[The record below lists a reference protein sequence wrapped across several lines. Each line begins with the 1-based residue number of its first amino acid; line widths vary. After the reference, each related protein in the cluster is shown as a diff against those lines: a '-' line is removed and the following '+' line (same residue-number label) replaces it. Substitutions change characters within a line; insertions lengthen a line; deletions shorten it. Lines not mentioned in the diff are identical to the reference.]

1 MYNTDLPD
9 RAELPSAARLVRSTI
24 VAVLV
29 AAVLLVTTILPAEF
43 GIDPTGIGRALGLAQ
58 MGEIKASLAANAKA
72 AEVAPIP
79 SARPAKPVIEE
90 SVAAQPVAARPP
102 PTTSTTGTATQR
114 QDTVT
119 VTLKHGQ
126 AAEFK
131 LAMRKDAS
139 VRYEWSTA
147 GVPVNYDAHGDP
159 VNAPKDFYHG
169 YGKGRNRTDDSGTL
183 TAAFDGK
190 HGWFWRNRSG
200 AEATITLRTSGE
212 YEKIERVL

>member
-9 RAELPSAARLVRSTI
+9 RAELPSTARLVRSTV
-24 VAVLV
+24 VAALV
-29 AAVLLVTTILPAEF
+29 AAALLVTAILPAEF
-43 GIDPTGIGRALGLAQ
+43 GIDPTGIGRATGLAR
-58 MGEIKASLAANAKA
+58 MGEIKASLVADANAGDTARA
-72 AEVAPIP
+72 AGARLAMTVAG
-79 SARPAKPVIEE
+79 APAQAP
-90 SVAAQPVAARPP
+90 A
-102 PTTSTTGTATQR
+102 TSRGPQSTVEAGGAGAQR
-114 QDTVT
+114 QDAVT

-147 GVPVNYDAHGDP
+147 GVPVNYDTHGDP
-159 VNAPKDFYHG
+159 VDAPKDFYHG
-169 YGKGRNRTDDSGTL
+169 YGKGRNKTGDAGTL
-183 TAAFDGK
+183 IAAFDGK

-200 AEATITLRTSGE
+200 TDVTITLRTSGE

>member
-9 RAELPSAARLVRSTI
+9 RAELPGTARLVRSTV
-24 VAVLV
+24 VAALV
-29 AAVLLVTTILPAEF
+29 AAALLVTAILPAEF

-58 MGEIKASLAANAKA
+58 MGEIKASLAA
-72 AEVAPIP
+72 AP
-79 SARPAKPVIEE
+79 PV
-90 SVAAQPVAARPP
+90 VARPP
-102 PTTSTTGTATQR
+102 SITSTTGAATQR
-114 QDTVT
+114 QDTVS

-169 YGKGRNRTDDSGTL
+169 YGKGRNRTEDSGTL
-183 TAAFDGK
+183 KAAFDGK

-200 AEATITLRTSGE
+200 ADATITLRTRGE

>member
-9 RAELPSAARLVRSTI
+9 RAELPSTARLVRSTV
-24 VAVLV
+24 VAALV
-29 AAVLLVTTILPAEF
+29 AAALLVTAILPAEF

-58 MGEIKASLAANAKA
+58 MGEIKSSLTASANAGGMA
-72 AEVAPIP
+72 QTTT
-79 SARPAKPVIEE
+79 ARPANPVLGE
-90 SVAAQPVAARPP
+90 PVAAPTIAAGPP
-102 PTTSTTGTATQR
+102 SAVSTAGAATRR
-114 QDTVT
+114 QDTVS

-139 VRYEWSTA
+139 VRYEWSTD
-147 GVPVNYDAHGDP
+147 GVPVNYYAHGDP

-169 YGKGRNRTDDSGTL
+169 YGKGRNRTEDSGTL
-183 TAAFDGK
+183 KAAFDGK

-212 YEKIERVL
+212 YEGIERVL

>member
-1 MYNTDLPD
+1 MFNTDLPD
-9 RAELPSAARLVRSTI
+9 RAELPSTARLLRSTVAAAL
-24 VAVLV
+24 VAV
-29 AAVLLVTTILPAEF
+29 ALLVTAILPAEF

-58 MGEIKASLAANAKA
+58 MGEIKASLVANASSG
-72 AEVAPIP
+72 EGAPAT

-90 SVAAQPVAARPP
+90 PLAASSVATGPP
-102 PTTSTTGTATQR
+102 FTVSTTGAATQR
-114 QDTVT
+114 QDTVS
-119 VTLKHGQ
+119 VTLKNGQ

-183 TAAFDGK
+183 KAAFDGK

-200 AEATITLRTSGE
+200 ADATITLRTSGE

>member
-9 RAELPSAARLVRSTI
+9 RAELPSTARLVRSTV
-24 VAVLV
+24 VAALV
-29 AAVLLVTTILPAEF
+29 AAALLVTAILPAEF
-43 GIDPTGIGRALGLAQ
+43 GIDPTGIGRTLGLAK
-58 MGEIKASLAANAKA
+58 MGEIKASLAADAKA
-72 AEVAPIP
+72 GEVAPTR
-79 SARPAKPVIEE
+79 SARLAKPVIEE
-90 SVAAQPVAARPP
+90 SAGARPVAAQPPSTP
-102 PTTSTTGTATQR
+102 LTTGTATPW
-114 QDTVT
+114 QDTVS

-131 LAMRKDAS
+131 LTMRKDAS

-147 GVPVNYDAHGDP
+147 GVPVNYDTHGDP

-183 TAAFDGK
+183 KAAFDGK

-200 AEATITLRTSGE
+200 TDVTITLRTRGE

>member
-9 RAELPSAARLVRSTI
+9 RAELPGTARLVRSTV
-24 VAVLV
+24 VAALV
-29 AAVLLVTTILPAEF
+29 AAALLVTAILPAEY
-43 GIDPTGIGRALGLAQ
+43 GIDPTGVGRAIGLTQ
-58 MGEIKASLAANAKA
+58 VGEIKASLAANANA
-72 AEVAPIP
+72 GEMAPT
-79 SARPAKPVIEE
+79 ARAPLAKPVIE
-90 SVAAQPVAARPP
+90 VNAAARAIAAGPP
-102 PTTSTTGTATQR
+102 STVSTMGAPTQR
-114 QDTVT
+114 HDTVT

-147 GVPVNYDAHGDP
+147 GVPVNYDTHGDP

-169 YGKGRNRTDDSGTL
+169 YGKGRNRTEDSGTL
-183 TAAFDGK
+183 KAAFDGK

-200 AEATITLRTSGE
+200 AEATITLRTRGE

>member
-1 MYNTDLPD
+1 MYNTDLPT
-9 RAELPSAARLVRSTI
+9 RADLPSSGRLLRST
-24 VAVLV
+24 AAAALV
-29 AAVLLVTTILPAEF
+29 AGVLLVTIILPAEY
-43 GIDPTGIGRALGLAQ
+43 GIDPTGVGRAIGLTQ
-58 MGEIKASLAANAKA
+58 MGEIKASLMADANAGEA
-72 AEVAPIP
+72 APTARE
-79 SARPAKPVIEE
+79 RPAKPVAEV
-90 SVAAQPVAARPP
+90 SAVARPP
-102 PTTSTTGTATQR
+102 AAVPPAPVSTAGAAAQR

-139 VRYEWSTA
+139 VSYEWSTA
-147 GVPVNYDAHGDP
+147 GVPVNYDTHGDP

-183 TAAFDGK
+183 KAAFDGK

-200 AEATITLRTSGE
+200 AEVTITLRTSGE

>member
-9 RAELPSAARLVRSTI
+9 RAELPGAARLVRSTV
-24 VAVLV
+24 VAALV
-29 AAVLLVTTILPAEF
+29 AAVLLVTAILPAEF

-58 MGEIKASLAANAKA
+58 MGEIKASLAASAKA
-72 AEVAPIP
+72 GEVAPAA
-79 SARPAKPVIEE
+79 SAGPVKPVTEE
-90 SVAAQPVAARPP
+90 SVAARPAVAGQPSAV
-102 PTTSTTGTATQR
+102 STAGAATQR
-114 QDTVT
+114 QDTVS

-139 VRYEWSTA
+139 VSYEWSTA

-159 VNAPKDFYHG
+159 VDAPKDFYHG
-169 YGKGRNRTDDSGTL
+169 YGKGRNRTGDSGTL
-183 TAAFDGK
+183 KAAFDGK

-200 AEATITLRTSGE
+200 ADATITLRTRGE

>member
-1 MYNTDLPD
+1 MYNTDLPT
-9 RAELPSAARLVRSTI
+9 RADLPSSGRLLRSTAI
-24 VAVLV
+24 
-29 AAVLLVTTILPAEF
+29 AALIAGVLLVTTILPAEY
-43 GIDPTGIGRALGLAQ
+43 GIDPTGVGRAIGLAR
-58 MGEIKASLAANAKA
+58 MGEIKASLVAEAKA
-72 AEVAPIP
+72 GDMAPTA
-79 SARPAKPVIEE
+79 SAHPAKPVIEG
-90 SVAAQPVAARPP
+90 SVAARSIAAGPP
-102 PTTSTTGTATQR
+102 STVPAAGAATQR

-139 VRYEWSTA
+139 VLYEWSTA

-169 YGKGRNRTDDSGTL
+169 YGKGRNRTEDSGTL
-183 TAAFDGK
+183 KAAFDGK

>member
-1 MYNTDLPD
+1 MYNTNLPD
-9 RAELPSAARLVRSTI
+9 RAELPGTARLVRSTV
-24 VAVLV
+24 VAALV
-29 AAVLLVTTILPAEF
+29 AAALLVTAILPAEF

-58 MGEIKASLAANAKA
+58 MGEIKASLAANANA
-72 AEVAPIP
+72 GEMAPAT
-79 SARPAKPVIEE
+79 STGPAKPVVEE
-90 SVAAQPVAARPP
+90 SVVARPVVAEP
-102 PTTSTTGTATQR
+102 PSTVSTTGAPTQR

-169 YGKGRNRTDDSGTL
+169 YGKGRNRTEDSGTL
-183 TAAFDGK
+183 KAAFDGK

-200 AEATITLRTSGE
+200 AEATITLRTRGE

>member
-9 RAELPSAARLVRSTI
+9 RAELPGTARLVRSTV
-24 VAVLV
+24 VAALV
-29 AAVLLVTTILPAEF
+29 AAALLVTAILPAEF

-58 MGEIKASLAANAKA
+58 MGEIKASLAANGKA
-72 AEVAPIP
+72 GEVAPTT
-79 SARPAKPVIEE
+79 SARPAKPAIEE
-90 SVAAQPVAARPP
+90 SVAERSITAGPP
-102 PTTSTTGTATQR
+102 STVPTAGAATQR

-183 TAAFDGK
+183 KAAFDGK
-190 HGWFWRNRSG
+190 HGWYWRNRSG
-200 AEATITLRTSGE
+200 AEATITLRTRGE

>member
-9 RAELPSAARLVRSTI
+9 RAELPSTARLLRST
-24 VAVLV
+24 VAAALV
-29 AAVLLVTTILPAEF
+29 AAALLVTAILPAEF
-43 GIDPTGIGRALGLAQ
+43 GIDPTGVGRALGLAQ
-58 MGEIKASLAANAKA
+58 MGEIKASLAASAHAGEA
-72 AEVAPIP
+72 APTTG
-79 SARPAKPVIEE
+79 ARPAKPHVEE
-90 SVAAQPVAARPP
+90 SVAARPIAAGLP
-102 PTTSTTGTATQR
+102 STVPATGAATQR

-131 LAMRKDAS
+131 LVMRKDAS

-147 GVPVNYDAHGDP
+147 GVPVNYDTHGDP
-159 VNAPKDFYHG
+159 VDAPKDFYHG

-183 TAAFDGK
+183 KAAFDGK

-200 AEATITLRTSGE
+200 TEVTITLRTSGE